1 LQARL
6 TDRFGDHGM
15 ISVLIVDK
23 VDPAAWVIDTWLM
36 SCRVLKRSV
45 ERALLDQLVVYAR
58 REGASCLLGQYIPT
72 SKNALVAGLYS
83 ELGFEPFESSS
94 LGSWW
99 RLDLKRH
106 VLADIPLRV
115 NANL

>member
-1 LQARL
+1 
-6 TDRFGDHGM
+6 
-15 ISVLIVDK
+15 
-23 VDPAAWVIDTWLM
+23 
-36 SCRVLKRSV
+36 
-45 ERALLDQLVVYAR
+45 
-58 REGASCLLGQYIPT
+58 LGQYIPT